1 MTVKTIC
8 CYQVTQLM
16 IIIIAISNF
25 MFKRHKCQGND
36 LLHYHDALSL
46 MAGRRLVVPWLAIA
60 RCFQRVNNTVTYDA
74 LRCAIGSILTNEC
87 GVYAL
92 CYRQV
97 LL

>member
-46 MAGRRLVVPWLAIA
+46 MAIA

-74 LRCAIGSILTNEC
+74 LRCAIGSILTNAW
-87 GVYAL
+87 GPFI
-92 CYRQV
+92 
-97 LL
+97 